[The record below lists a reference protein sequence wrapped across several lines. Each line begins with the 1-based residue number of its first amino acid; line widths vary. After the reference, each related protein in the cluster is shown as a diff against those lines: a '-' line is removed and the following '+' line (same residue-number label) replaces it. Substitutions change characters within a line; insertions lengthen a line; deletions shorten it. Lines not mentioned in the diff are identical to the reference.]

1 MRRYDLFSNTW
12 TLLSCYEKG
21 ALKQIVVRNGCE
33 IYGLVN
39 KYRCPECNRRLT
51 GFCPCLLSYPAYGP
65 PLFMFGTQRKT
76 SLKEDVVCQT
86 CLKSDFDD
94 AVISKYVLEL
104 TVWQDITS
112 FDSGL
117 RERVCLVASDNFIY
131 FIGGG
136 VR

>member
-1 MRRYDLFSNTW
+1 MQQKTNWF
-12 TLLSCYEKG
+12 LSVSPFLPG
-21 ALKQIVVRNGCE
+21 TR
-33 IYGLVN
+33 
-39 KYRCPECNRRLT
+39 T
-51 GFCPCLLSYPAYGP
+51 
-65 PLFMFGTQRKT
+65 LFMFGMQRKT